1 MPPLNHFATF
11 CVKNVMGKAHI
22 QRKVTALPEHLPPFT
37 LILLQNCA
45 ALIVFPLNLMW
56 HLKDYGIFRKLQ
68 GSDFSGYLTG
78 SDAVIERKC
87 CLQEVVRASYGAIL
101 QHQPNCALCVLLIK
115 HLVTQENE
123 DKIQENSFHKGA
135 CWIYIHL

>member
-22 QRKVTALPEHLPPFT
+22 QRKVTYCSSRTSHSVHAHPFT
-37 LILLQNCA
+37 ELCSTDS
-45 ALIVFPLNLMW
+45 FPLNLMW

-68 GSDFSGYLTG
+68 GSDFSGYLAG

-87 CLQEVVRASYGAIL
+87 CLQAVVRASYGAIL
-101 QHQPNCALCVLLIK
+101 QHQPNRALCILLIK
-115 HLVTQENE
+115 HIVTQENE
-123 DKIQENSFHKGA
+123 DKIQGNSFHKGA
-135 CWIYIHL
+135 CWI

>member
-22 QRKVTALPEHLPPFT
+22 QRKVTALPEHLTQFM
-37 LILLQNCA
+37 LILLQTCA
-45 ALIVFPLNLMW
+45 ALIVFPFNLMW

-68 GSDFSGYLTG
+68 GSDFSGYLAG

-87 CLQEVVRASYGAIL
+87 CLQAVVRASYGAIF
-101 QHQPNCALCVLLIK
+101 QHQPNCA
-115 HLVTQENE
+115 
-123 DKIQENSFHKGA
+123 F
-135 CWIYIHL
+135 Y